1 MRDATWRRTEKLLL
15 LGLFLSLGVAKAE
28 PNTEPV
34 DLSLEELLDI
44 EVTSVSKHAEPLSN
58 AAAAIFVITADDIR
72 RKGANSIP
80 QALRDV
86 PGLHVAQID
95 SQKWAVSSRGFNGRY
110 NNKMLVLMDGRSLYS
125 PEFSGVYW
133 EVQDTL
139 MADIERIEIIRGPSA
154 AIWGAN
160 AVNGVI
166 NIITKHSRDTLGGY
180 AQIGAGSYQ
189 DGYAGF
195 RFGGRIAPTVSARF
209 YAKGFKRDDLEFNP
223 SDVTTEDAVRLSS
236 VDTDTSW
243 SHQQFGGRMDISLSP
258 AESLSLSSTFYQSQ
272 MDQVLNVPTISAPY
286 SQFIEDD
293 FDSRGWHVL
302 SEYSRALS
310 AGSEVNLTAYF
321 DHAKRE
327 ELALGFSR
335 DTFDAELSHSFG
347 IGERHDVLWGMGYRH
362 IQDKLKS
369 DGTFSSFAQSEHINL
384 WRAFVQDQITL
395 LPETLWL
402 TLATRL
408 EHHSYTNTEWQPT
421 ARLMWQVT
429 KNHRLWT
436 AISRAVRTPS
446 QLETQSQIH
455 IATISPASP
464 FNTFG
469 VPIKLKLQGNERY
482 DSEKLTTLEL
492 GYRFASDKQFSL
504 DAAWFYNDYDALRSS
519 NNSSVDAS
527 DFPSFVSLLSD
538 FDNEAEGYNYG
549 FELSANWLVTD
560 TVKLG
565 LNYSYIE
572 SEFDADQ
579 LQNTDTPEQIIA
591 ITTDWSISPE
601 LDLTATWR
609 YVDSNELIDP
619 LLMSSTQVDS
629 YHGVDIGLNWQL
641 MPKLR
646 LSAFARNLFYGSHV
660 EYKAELF
667 SIPYRVEPSY
677 FAQLTVEF

>member
-1 MRDATWRRTEKLLL
+1 MRDATWRITGKLLL
-15 LGLFLSLGVAKAE
+15 LGLFLSLGIAKAE
-28 PNTEPV
+28 PNAGAV

-72 RKGANSIP
+72 RKGAKSIP

-110 NNKMLVLMDGRSLYS
+110 NNKMLVLMDGLSLYS

-139 MADIERIEIIRGPSA
+139 MTDIERIEIIRGPSA

-166 NIITKHSRDTLGGY
+166 NIISKHSRDTLGGY
-180 AQIGAGSYQ
+180 AQIGSGSYQ

-195 RFGGRIAPTVSARF
+195 RYGGRIAPAVSARF
-209 YAKGFKRDDLEFNP
+209 YAKGFKRDDLEFNS
-223 SDVTTEDAVRLSS
+223 SDVSTEYTAQLSS
-236 VDTDTSW
+236 LDTDNSW

-258 AESLSLSSTFYQSQ
+258 AESLSLSTTFYQSQ
-272 MDQVLNVPTISAPY
+272 MDQVVNVPTINAPY
-286 SQFIEDD
+286 SAFIEDD

-310 AGSEVNLTAYF
+310 AGSEINLTAYF

-327 ELALGFSR
+327 EHVLGFSR

-347 IGERHDVLWGMGYRH
+347 IGEHHDVLWGLGYRH
-362 IQDKLKS
+362 IQDRLKS
-369 DGTFSSFAQSEHINL
+369 DGTISSFAQSEHINL
-384 WRAFVQDQITL
+384 WRVFVQDQITL

-408 EHHSYTNTEWQPT
+408 EHHSYTNIEWQPT

-429 KNHRLWT
+429 ENHRLWT

-446 QLETQSQIH
+446 QLDNQSQIH
-455 IATISPASP
+455 IATLSPTSP
-464 FNTFG
+464 LNTFG
-469 VPIKLKLQGNERY
+469 VPIKLMLQGNQRY
-482 DSEKLTTLEL
+482 DSEQLTTLEL

-504 DAAWFYNDYDALRSS
+504 DVALFYNDYDALRSS
-519 NNSSVDAS
+519 SNPSVDLS
-527 DFPSFVSLLSD
+527 DLPNFVSFLSD

-549 FELSANWLVTD
+549 VELSANWLATD
-560 TVKLG
+560 TLKLG
-565 LNYSYIE
+565 LNYGYTQN
-572 SEFDADQ
+572 EFASGQ
-579 LQNTDTPEQIIA
+579 SQNTDAPEQMVA
-591 ITTDWSISPE
+591 ITADWSISPE
-601 LDLTATWR
+601 LEMTAIWR
-609 YVDSNELIDP
+609 YVDKSELIDP
-619 LLMSSTQVDS
+619 LLISDTSVDS
-629 YHGVDIGLNWQL
+629 YQGVDIGLNWQL
-641 MPKLR
+641 MPKLT

-660 EYKAELF
+660 EYQAELF

-677 FAQLTVEF
+677 FAEMTVEF